1 MEFRGEFVDF
11 ERVFIESQRWTLRL
25 LGFRDA
31 SREIGYPDLSGRRII
46 PDD

>member
-11 ERVFIESQRWTLRL
+11 EGVFIESQRWTL